1 MTAQPPSDTD
11 ESRKTTCYRCACRCG
26 IDVHLRAGKLR
37 TIEGNQD
44 HPVNRGVICAKGAA
58 GIQQVTAPARLRAP
72 LKRVGPRG
80 ARIVSV
86 NPVRTG
92 CNAVADDWLG
102 LTPGTDGLL
111 ILALV
116 HELLVAGRIDLDDL
130 ARFTDAPCLLIPGEG
145 PESGLYLRDDT
156 GRALVIDRCSEA
168 LAPFD
173 GDGVEPDL
181 RGPWPGHRHDR
192 MIGRPVGFHA
202 MRGIAAHANGFQT
215 ARALHLLQMLL
226 GAIETPGGLRFKPP
240 YPKPLSAHPVP
251 HFVAEPGKPLDGPHL
266 GFPRSPAEVARWLTD
281 RDVSRLQACF
291 RRRFCW
297 RARLSSRRG
306 RARRRRR
313 KRNLLSERPERPQ
326 MISAKEAA

>member
-26 IDVHLRAGKLR
+26 VDVHLRAGKLR
-37 TIEGNQD
+37 TIEGNRD

-86 NPVRTG
+86 NPTRTG

-130 ARFTDAPCLLIPGEG
+130 ARFTD
-145 PESGLYLRDDT
+145 
-156 GRALVIDRCSEA
+156 A

-226 GAIETPGGLRFKPP
+226 GAIETPGACASNRPIR
-240 YPKPLSAHPVP
+240 S
-251 HFVAEPGKPLDGPHL
+251 
-266 GFPRSPAEVARWLTD
+266 RSPPIRCSVLLPNRE
-281 RDVSRLQACF
+281 SRLTCRACRPASGGAFAGGRGF
-291 RRRFCW
+291 RRAAEARGAEGAKETFCPN
-297 RARLSSRRG
+297 
-306 RARRRRR
+306 ARRDRR
-313 KRNLLSERPERPQ
+313 
-326 MISAKEAA
+326 

>member
-26 IDVHLRAGKLR
+26 IDVPLRAGKLR
-37 TIEGNQD
+37 TIEGNRD
-44 HPVNRGVICAKGAA
+44 HPVNRGVICARGAA

-130 ARFTDAPCLLIPGEG
+130 ARFTDRDVRPFQSVLCDLGARLGLPGFVTADGSAHRRGASNPAQLERYIENGGVFQAEIPPEAPFFKPWNRAWQEWAVSMGLQDKPLPYLFSLWCEPLRRFQLAAEGHGPHPPPDHLRLPLLAALASLVGAG
-145 PESGLYLRDDT
+145 DLSGLRRGGGAFAG
-156 GRALVIDRCSEA
+156 GR
-168 LAPFD
+168 
-173 GDGVEPDL
+173 G
-181 RGPWPGHRHDR
+181 
-192 MIGRPVGFHA
+192 
-202 MRGIAAHANGFQT
+202 
-215 ARALHLLQMLL
+215 
-226 GAIETPGGLRFKPP
+226 
-240 YPKPLSAHPVP
+240 
-251 HFVAEPGKPLDGPHL
+251 
-266 GFPRSPAEVARWLTD
+266 
-281 RDVSRLQACF
+281 F
-291 RRRFCW
+291 RRAADARGAEGAKETFCPN
-297 RARLSSRRG
+297 
-306 RARRRRR
+306 ARRDRR
-313 KRNLLSERPERPQ
+313 
-326 MISAKEAA
+326 

>member
-26 IDVHLRAGKLR
+26 IDVHLRAGKLH
-37 TIEGNQD
+37 TIERNRD

-58 GIQQVTAPARLRAP
+58 GNQQVTAPARLRAP

-80 ARIVSV
+80 ARIVSA
-86 NPVRTG
+86 NPTRTG

-130 ARFTDAPCLLIPGEG
+130 ARFTD
-145 PESGLYLRDDT
+145 
-156 GRALVIDRCSEA
+156 A

-313 KRNLLSERPERPQ
+313 RRNLLSERPERPQ